1 MKYIKEM
8 PILFVVLLLVLAGC
22 RSYQASEELD
32 ANNNNYWRI
41 TCVTPPSSIDVFEDS
56 ASEEDYYYQTIERC
70 PSGLVTIH
78 LNLGYPMIW
87 ENVDNLARS
96 ATHIVRAE
104 VVDSSVSALLPDN
117 TSQADVYKWTM
128 HITTYRIRVL
138 EVYKGRVA
146 VGDIIEI
153 EKRGGRIGHLEIICP
168 SHVQLYNGEEM
179 IFFLHCPRIR
189 GLWLGPIGLVSHNQ
203 SIYWPAPP
211 DSGLD
216 TVLESLTPEYYF
228 TLTITVDDLERI
240 AKESGLRPS
249 PTP

>member
-1 MKYIKEM
+1 MKTLKGLS
-8 PILFVVLLLVLAGC
+8 ILFAVLLLVLVGC
-22 RSYQASEELD
+22 RSYHVYDEPS
-32 ANNNNYWRI
+32 ANNNSYWRI
-41 TCVTPPSSIDVFEDS
+41 TRVTPPSSIDVFEDFVP
-56 ASEEDYYYQTIERC
+56 EEDYYYQTIERC

-87 ENVDNLARS
+87 DNVDNLARR
-96 ATHIVRAE
+96 ATHVIRAE
-104 VVDSSVSALLPDN
+104 VVDSSVSALLPDDMN
-117 TSQADVYKWTM
+117 RADVYKWTM
-128 HITTYRIRVL
+128 HITTYRIRIL
-138 EVYKGRVA
+138 EVFKGRVT

-153 EKRGGRIGHLEIICP
+153 EKRGGKIGNLEIICP
-168 SHVQLYNGEEM
+168 SHVQLYNGEEL

-189 GLWLGPIGLVSHNQ
+189 GLWLGPIGLASHNQ

-228 TLTITVDDLERI
+228 TLTITVEDLKRI
-240 AKESGLRPS
+240 AIESGFSPS